1 VHAENWHF
9 PSVLGLSDEGKLLG
23 MRTSF
28 AFPAKNMFLQYAPKA
43 TAKFV
48 LTSQDAPY
56 IMHEA
61 TIEMGFL

>member
-28 AFPAKNMFLQYAPKA
+28 AFPAKNMFLQYAPICFNFSGCA
-43 TAKFV
+43 IHHA
-48 LTSQDAPY
+48 
-56 IMHEA
+56 
-61 TIEMGFL
+61 